1 MNLLKHLC
9 FWMLLFNSYRGI
21 LISQSEY
28 YPLLNP
34 LSKQLL
40 SRAKNAGAGR
50 VPVPCGCSHS
60 RVQPLSG
67 AFESFPNFAKPGSQP
82 AAGRSS
88 KTSLASPPRS
98 GEGAAQGICQQSW
111 HTAQAVLNQTPVIST
126 RNLGRECQWVPQ
138 PCPKVCSVVPF
149 CSQALEVRPHML
161 SWKVYLQVPD
171 LLHNQADFW
180 AYLWLSFQ
188 PMPFLGFQFKAN
200 NPDEQP
206 ISIKQLS

>member
-9 FWMLLFNSYRGI
+9 FWMLLFNSYRGV

-40 SRAKNAGAGR
+40 SRAKNAESVR

-82 AAGRSS
+82 AAGRSC
-88 KTSLASPPRS
+88 KTSLPWPALQGVGKQQHRESVSSPD
-98 GEGAAQGICQQSW
+98 
-111 HTAQAVLNQTPVIST
+111 T
-126 RNLGRECQWVPQ
+126 
-138 PCPKVCSVVPF
+138 
-149 CSQALEVRPHML
+149 
-161 SWKVYLQVPD
+161 
-171 LLHNQADFW
+171 LHR
-180 AYLWLSFQ
+180 LC
-188 PMPFLGFQFKAN
+188 
-200 NPDEQP
+200 
-206 ISIKQLS
+206 